1 MINLIK
7 NEFIKLMKKKST
19 YIFLIITFLFIILTN
34 ILYKHFYN
42 GISYSGYYK
51 DDAEFY
57 STVLRQLDPN
67 NSEQVE
73 EYVEIKTQLDVINL
87 ISKYGFDSWQ
97 ANIIPGQ
104 VSSIIGLI
112 NRYTYIEKDEFAL
125 TDAKKKYDTFINAL
139 DSDNWRYFAELEL
152 EEVNLLLSEK
162 QQFSIDNNLNSEGST
177 YDFKIYEINKQILE
191 WRLEKD
197 ISYANTFLNTAL
209 QNYSRSSRNIIYYEA
224 ESNHSYSDKLDY
236 YDSLKEAN
244 INKYYIENNIRNI
257 KDYDNRYILVNLL
270 NEYELFILIFIIM
283 ISGSIVS
290 DEFNKGTIKLLL
302 IRPYSRLKILLAKFL
317 TCLCMFILFIVFIFI
332 SQLLVGS
339 II

>member
-1 MINLIK
+1 M
-7 NEFIKLMKKKST
+7 
-19 YIFLIITFLFIILTN
+19 
-34 ILYKHFYN
+34 
-42 GISYSGYYK
+42 
-51 DDAEFY
+51 
-57 STVLRQLDPN
+57 
-67 NSEQVE
+67 
-73 EYVEIKTQLDVINL
+73 
-87 ISKYGFDSWQ
+87 
-97 ANIIPGQ
+97 
-104 VSSIIGLI
+104 
-112 NRYTYIEKDEFAL
+112 
-125 TDAKKKYDTFINAL
+125 
-139 DSDNWRYFAELEL
+139 
-152 EEVNLLLSEK
+152 
-162 QQFSIDNNLNSEGST
+162 NSEGST
-177 YDFKIYEINKQILE
+177 YDFKIYEIDKQILE

-332 SQLLVGS
+332 SQLLVGGIIQGFGSLNVPAVIYNYNTHNIETMS
-339 II
+339 IIKYLIINICAKLPMFLLLITLAFTISTLFTNSALAIALPLLGYMVSSIINQLIAHALLKDIKAPLYFVTPNWDLTSYLFGGLPSFEPINLRFSILVCLSYFLIMIFISCFVFKKRNIKNV

>member
-1 MINLIK
+1 
-7 NEFIKLMKKKST
+7 MKKKST

-244 INKYYIENNIRNI
+244 YYQELKLRLKSSDIRGFC
-257 KDYDNRYILVNLL
+257 LQPT
-270 NEYELFILIFIIM
+270 FILAP
-283 ISGSIVS
+283 G
-290 DEFNKGTIKLLL
+290 
-302 IRPYSRLKILLAKFL
+302 LKYKAD
-317 TCLCMFILFIVFIFI
+317 FIVFNKFLIILIPLFLMASFI
-332 SQLLVGS
+332 EFSALCICFDKILFRFS
-339 II
+339 IAFVVVFICSVIYPVSSPFNAFDKSSILSCFE

>member
-1 MINLIK
+1 
-7 NEFIKLMKKKST
+7 MKKKST

-57 STVLRQLDPN
+57 STALRQLDPN

-162 QQFSIDNNLNSEGST
+162 QQFSIDNNLNSESST
-177 YDFKIYEINKQILE
+177 YDFKIYEIIKQILE

-244 INKYYIENNIRNI
+244 INKYYIENNIKANWMLKKVLLYPSKFKQLPLSKQLRALDAALFMI
-257 KDYDNRYILVNLL
+257 GYEIPNL
-270 NEYELFILIFIIM
+270 
-283 ISGSIVS
+283 
-290 DEFNKGTIKLLL
+290 
-302 IRPYSRLKILLAKFL
+302 R
-317 TCLCMFILFIVFIFI
+317 
-332 SQLLVGS
+332 
-339 II
+339 

>member
-1 MINLIK
+1 M
-7 NEFIKLMKKKST
+7 
-19 YIFLIITFLFIILTN
+19 FIILTN

-57 STVLRQLDPN
+57 STALRQLDPN

-125 TDAKKKYDTFINAL
+125 TDAKKKYETFINAL

-162 QQFSIDNNLNSEGST
+162 QQFSIDNNLNSESST
-177 YDFKIYEINKQILE
+177 YDFKIYEIIKQILE

-197 ISYANTFLNTAL
+197 ISYANGFLNTAL

-257 KDYDNRYILVNLL
+257 KDYDNRYILVN
-270 NEYELFILIFIIM
+270 F
-283 ISGSIVS
+283 SGV
-290 DEFNKGTIKLLL
+290 TL
-302 IRPYSRLKILLAKFL
+302 
-317 TCLCMFILFIVFIFI
+317 
-332 SQLLVGS
+332 
-339 II
+339 